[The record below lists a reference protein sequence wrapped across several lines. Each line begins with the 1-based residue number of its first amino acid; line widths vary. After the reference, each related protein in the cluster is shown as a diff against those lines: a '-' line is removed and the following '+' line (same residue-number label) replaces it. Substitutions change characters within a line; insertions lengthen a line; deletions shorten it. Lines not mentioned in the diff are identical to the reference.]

1 MRMGFQRY
9 MRSISLSALVI
20 ALVAA
25 FPAGAGAMGLPGTFS
40 RTITITG
47 TKQNVR
53 VSRFVVTTRASGT
66 KKVRVTVGVG
76 ALSLKGSQQLVIAVA
91 PCVRGDSTA
100 SPYCKPAATA
110 KLRLGATELQA
121 TRSFTVPRP
130 AKNPDALRVTLT
142 AGGAKVPYLSRNVG
156 GGGGTAELL
165 LNGGTWRFHQG
176 TAWGLTSAAPAG
188 ITLDHVLFNSRR
200 YEWRGTAA
208 ADTPVST
215 TIGYAGLTPV
225 WNFSNTM
232 RAGKPFN
239 FYRTPSQPVQAIR
252 RTPVDF
258 RYGASIGGAPLFT
271 VRLPLPVWS
280 GA

>member
-1 MRMGFQRY
+1 
-9 MRSISLSALVI
+9 MRSISLTALVI

-25 FPAGAGAMGLPGTFS
+25 FPAGAGAMGLPGTFP

-47 TKQNVR
+47 TKQSVR
-53 VSRFVVTTRASGT
+53 VTRFEVTTRASGT
-66 KKVRVTVGVG
+66 KKARVTVRVG
-76 ALSLKGSQQLVIAVA
+76 AVSLKGSRQLLIAVA

-121 TRSFTVPRP
+121 TRSFLVPRP
-130 AKNPDALRVTLT
+130 ARKPDALRVTLT

-176 TAWGLTSAAPAG
+176 TAWGLTSTVPQG
-188 ITLDHVLFNSRR
+188 VVLDRVWFNSRR
-200 YEWRGTAA
+200 YEWGGTASA
-208 ADTPVST
+208 ETPVST
-215 TIGYAGLTPV
+215 TIGYAGLAPV

-232 RAGKPFN
+232 RAGKPFS
-239 FYRTPSQPVQAIR
+239 FYRTPSRPVQAVR
-252 RTPVDF
+252 KAPVDF
-258 RYGASIGGAPLFT
+258 RYAASAGGAPLFT
-271 VRLPLPVWS
+271 VRLPLPAWA
-280 GA
+280 GE